1 MNDLE
6 SGNLKQKAAKGIM
19 WKFLD
24 QGGTQVIQFVSGIY
38 IARILSPDDYGLI
51 GMMAVFLGISMA
63 FINSGFK
70 STLIQKGSS
79 VTQDDFNVVF
89 YFNIVVSLLFY
100 FLIYWSASYIAF
112 FYDEQRLVL
121 IARIISLDLILK
133 SLGMV
138 HQVIYEKKI
147 NFKTLTKINL
157 IAILI
162 SVFSGIGFAITGF
175 GVWALVAMLISDS
188 MVRTILLW
196 IINKWRPTFT
206 FNYNAFRTLFA
217 IGSKLLFSGI
227 LNQISTNIYSI
238 VIGKF
243 FTVTDVGFYSQALK
257 LQRRVGDTIQSSIQ
271 STLFPV
277 QSLIKD
283 DVPRLKNTVRTN
295 VKFTTFLTFPA
306 IIGLMVIAEPF
317 IRLFLTDKWL
327 PSVTYLQILSV
338 AGLFTVITSAIASFI
353 IPLGK
358 FNFTVRFSIF
368 SNILFVLIIAIGIFF
383 KVNLNLLVA
392 GKVLQSFIVLVINT
406 YYSKQFINY
415 RLKDILID
423 IAPATITSV
432 VMGVVVYTIGGM
444 FSINYGVLIL
454 QIVIGS
460 CIYILLN
467 LIFNKA
473 IMKEIFT
480 FLKLYKFFTKL

>member
-1 MNDLE
+1 MSE
-6 SGNLKQKAAKGIM
+6 VNLKQKAAKGLL
-19 WKFLD
+19 WRFLD
-24 QGGTQVIQFVSGIY
+24 QGGTQIFQFAGGIY
-38 IARILSPDDYGLI
+38 IARILSPDDYGLM
-51 GMMAVFLGISMA
+51 GMMAVFLGISLA

-79 VTQDDFNVVF
+79 VTQDDLNVVF
-89 YFNIVVSLLFY
+89 YFNIIVSLLFY
-100 FLIYWSASYIAF
+100 ILIYWSAPYIAIF
-112 FYDEQRLVL
+112 FNEQKLIL

-162 SVFSGIGFAITGF
+162 SVFLGIGFAITGF
-175 GVWALVAMLISDS
+175 GVWALVAMLITDS
-188 MVRTILLW
+188 MIRTILLW

-206 FNYNAFRTLFA
+206 FRYSVFKILFA
-217 IGSKLLFSGI
+217 SGSKLLLSGI
-227 LNQISTNIYSI
+227 LYQVSQNIYSI

-243 FTVTDVGFYSQALK
+243 FTVTDVGFYSQARK
-257 LQRRVGDTIQSSIQ
+257 LQRRVGDTIRYSIQ

-317 IRLFLTDKWL
+317 IKLFLTDKWL
-327 PSVTYLQILSV
+327 PSVSYLQILSV

-368 SNILFVLIIAIGIFF
+368 SNILFLLIIAIGIFL

-392 GKVLQSFIVLVINT
+392 GKALQSFIVLIINI
-406 YYSKQFINY
+406 YYSNKFINY
-415 RLKDILID
+415 SLKEILID
-423 IAPATITSV
+423 IAAASIISI
-432 VMGVVVYTIGGM
+432 VMGVVVYIIGFM
-444 FSINYGVLIL
+444 FSISYGVLIL
-454 QIVIGS
+454 QIIVGAS
-460 CIYILLN
+460 IYFLFN

-473 IMKEIFT
+473 IMKEIFAFIRT
-480 FLKLYKFFTKL
+480 L